1 MNTIKNLY
9 ADILTLLNTYALEA
23 LLYKTVAVL
32 AAMAIT
38 WILLRW
44 VIRLFERHLSRYSY
58 VQQNKKIFKIIQ
70 RLGGYIMW
78 LAAGTYFIRLFH
90 AQFISKPFYA
100 VLILLLATPVKDFL
114 LLVIR
119 YLQQTVAAKTATKMD
134 NIIFDLLDRLAG
146 VIVYVTA
153 GILALDALGV
163 NVMPFIAGAGV
174 MGIAVGFAAKDTM
187 SNFIAG
193 ILLLIDRPFEIGDRI
208 ELWHAPPGSASWG
221 DVVDIGLR
229 ATKIKNTDNI
239 IIVIPNN
246 TIMTRDII
254 NYTANDSIIRVRVNI
269 GVAYDTDI
277 DRAKAIITSVA
288 ASVDWILSSPAPKVV
303 VRNFGESAIDLQLRI
318 WIADARRRMDTI
330 SYITDHVKT
339 AFGDAGIEIPYPK
352 REIHM
357 VSDVSPRPAP
367 SSQPPV

>member
-1 MNTIKNLY
+1 MIKNLY
-9 ADILTLLNTYALEA
+9 AKI
-23 LLYKTVAVL
+23 L
-32 AAMAIT
+32 AAISARNLDVILLKSIAIILAIGIT
-38 WILLRW
+38 WLALRW
-44 VIRLFERHLSRYSY
+44 ILKILERHLIKYAFI
-58 VQQNKKIFKIIQ
+58 QENKKIFRVMHK
-70 RLGGYIMW
+70 LGGLALW

-90 AQFISKPFYA
+90 VPIISKPFYA
-100 VLILLLATPVKDFL
+100 LLILLCASPVKNFL
-114 LLVIR
+114 ILVIH
-119 YLQQTVAAKTATKMD
+119 YLQQNVAAKTTTKMD
-134 NIIFDLLDRLAG
+134 NIVFDLLDRLSGMIVYITAG
-146 VIVYVTA
+146 V
-153 GILALDALGV
+153 LALDFLGV

-174 MGIAVGFAAKDTM
+174 LGIAVGFAAKDTL

-208 ELWHAPPGSASWG
+208 ELWQAPPGSASWG
-221 DVVDIGLR
+221 DVIDIGLR

-277 DRAKAIITSVA
+277 EHAKTLITDVA
-288 ASVDWILSSPAPKVV
+288 ASANWILSSPAPKVV

-318 WIADARRRMDTI
+318 WITNARRRMDTI

-339 AFGDAGIEIPYPK
+339 AFSKAGVEIPYPK
-352 REIHM
+352 REIH
-357 VSDVSPRPAP
+357 VISG
-367 SSQPPV
+367 SSGQPESSAQIVK

>member
-1 MNTIKNLY
+1 MDAIKNLY
-9 ADILTLLNTYALEA
+9 AKIVATLSGYAFDV

-32 AAMAIT
+32 VAMGAT
-38 WILLRW
+38 WGLLRW
-44 VIRLFERHLSRYSY
+44 GLKVFERHLIRYTFI
-58 VQQNKKIFKIIQ
+58 QQNKKIFQ
-70 RLGGYIMW
+70 VMRQLGGYALW
-78 LAAGTYFIRLFH
+78 LAAGTYFIRLFN
-90 AQFISKPFYA
+90 AQFIAKPFYA
-100 VLILLLATPVKDFL
+100 LLILLCATPIKNFL
-114 LLVIR
+114 LLVIQ
-119 YLQQTVAAKTATKMD
+119 YLQQTVAVKTATKMD

-146 VIVYVTA
+146 IIVYIIA
-153 GILALDALGV
+153 GVIALDFLGI

-174 MGIAVGFAAKDTM
+174 MGIAVGFAAKDTL

-193 ILLLIDRPFEIGDRI
+193 ILLLIDRPFEVGDRI

-277 DRAKAIITSVA
+277 EHAKALITDVA
-288 ASVDWILSSPAPKVV
+288 ASINWILSSPAPKVV
-303 VRNFGESAIDLQLRI
+303 VRNFGESAIDLQLRV

-339 AFGDAGIEIPYPK
+339 AFSQAGIEIPYPK
-352 REIHM
+352 REIYM
-357 VSDVSPRPAP
+357 IPQ
-367 SSQPPV
+367 SSVQKDE

>member
-1 MNTIKNLY
+1 METIKNLY
-9 ADILTLLNTYALEA
+9 ARIIEALSGYAFDV
-23 LLYKTVAVL
+23 LLYKSIAVL
-32 AAMAIT
+32 LAMAVT

-44 VIRLFERHLSRYSY
+44 TLKVLKRHLIRYPFI
-58 VQQNKKIFKIIQ
+58 QQNKKIFQIIRQ
-70 RLGGYIMW
+70 LGGYLLW
-78 LAAGTYFIRLFH
+78 LAAGTYFIRLFN
-90 AQFISKPFYA
+90 AQFIAKPFYA
-100 VLILLLATPVKDFL
+100 LLILLCATPVKNFL
-114 LLVIR
+114 LLVIQ
-119 YLQQTVAAKTATKMD
+119 YLQKTVADKTATKMD
-134 NIIFDLLDRLAG
+134 NIIFDLLERLSGIIVYIIAG
-146 VIVYVTA
+146 V
-153 GILALDALGV
+153 LALDFLGV

-174 MGIAVGFAAKDTM
+174 MGIAVGFAAKDTL

-277 DRAKAIITSVA
+277 KKAKTLITDVA
-288 ASVDWILSSPAPKVV
+288 ASASWILSSPEPKVV
-303 VRNFGESAIDLQLRI
+303 VRNFGESTIDMQLRV
-318 WIADARRRMDTI
+318 WISNARRRMDTI

-339 AFGDAGIEIPYPK
+339 AFSDAGIEIPYPK

-357 VSDVSPRPAP
+357 ISQPSTPSAPPAP
-367 SSQPPV
+367 